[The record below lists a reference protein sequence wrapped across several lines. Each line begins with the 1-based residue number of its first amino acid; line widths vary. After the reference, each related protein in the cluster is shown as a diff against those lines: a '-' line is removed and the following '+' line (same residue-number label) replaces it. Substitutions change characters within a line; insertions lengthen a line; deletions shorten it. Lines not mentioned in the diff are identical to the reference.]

1 MLSIDYFAVIITFCL
16 DSTIGCYYNGS
27 DKLYSHSKNNK
38 GQHEND
44 YKSL

>member
-16 DSTIGCYYNGS
+16 VSTIGCYYNGS
-27 DKLYSHSKNNK
+27 DKLYSRPKNNIGK
-38 GQHEND
+38 HEND